1 LKYHQNVLAVL
12 LALCSGAT
20 ARDLP
25 TQLAAAPW
33 PTHHRDFR
41 NSDYTPFPAAT
52 ELEIA
57 WTALD
62 GYAIIT
68 APVIGRDGT
77 VYISTG
83 KENTGN
89 LHAFSRYG
97 RHLWTHPGV
106 DSKAITSSPII
117 DERGVLY
124 ITDKDQL
131 WAVNPDGST
140 RWSQPVPAPFA
151 TAFFIDTNSIGG
163 ITLQGDVLLFNR
175 DTGSPNAPSIQLP
188 GTPPVLSTNTI
199 PVWNGLID
207 PAIVD
212 SIIAGLLGY
221 GDLVANTPAVHPNG
235 TLVLIATGDG
245 ILYGIHVAP
254 GDIHIEYQ
262 ETIGGGS
269 GSSPTI
275 SADGHYVFF
284 SDGDGF
290 LYAHDALTGT
300 FRWKKYLGK
309 TFASSTIDEN
319 NTLYTGAG
327 QSVVALKDGSTIWQ
341 NDFRS
346 LATKLVPPVFYNKQL
361 ILPQM
366 QPSSAL
372 TATPRHLFFQADAGH
387 PFVLSDGSVLTTP
400 RWTGL
405 IILDRRTGQLVGN
418 PIPLRDTGG
427 AVVVVSPD
435 GRVYCPHGSVTT
447 SLSNEILNP
456 QLPSF
461 RDFSPATGGFT
472 ALRPKYPIKLLR
484 EQIVLASQW
493 MDKQSD
499 PHYRDLVVTLLN
511 GALMTLTDA
520 VSKREITIQDAI
532 KMRQGILIVLNRLSG
547 RGSLG
552 Q

>member
-1 LKYHQNVLAVL
+1 MKKLCTCLIWIA
-12 LALCSGAT
+12 ALCTGAI

-25 TQLAAAPW
+25 SQLAAAPW

-52 ELEIA
+52 ELEVA
-57 WTALD
+57 WTALN

-83 KENTGN
+83 RENTGN

-97 RHLWTHPGV
+97 RHRWTHPGV

-131 WAVNPDGST
+131 WAINPDGST
-140 RWSQPVPAPFA
+140 RWNQPVPAPFA
-151 TAFFIDTNSIGG
+151 TAFFIDTKSIGG

-175 DTGSPNAPSIQLP
+175 DTGNPNEPSIQLP
-188 GTPPVLSTNTI
+188 GAPPVFSTNTI

-212 SIIAGLLGY
+212 SIIAGLFGF

-235 TLVLIATGDG
+235 KLVLIATGDG
-245 ILYGIHVAP
+245 YLYGLHVAP
-254 GDIHIEYQ
+254 GDIHIVYQ
-262 ETIGGGS
+262 TPIGGGS

-275 SADGHYVFF
+275 SADGQYVFF
-284 SDGDGF
+284 SDGDGN
-290 LYAHDALTGT
+290 LYAHDALTGN
-300 FRWKKYLGK
+300 FRWKKVLGK

-319 NTLYTGAG
+319 NIVYTGAG
-327 QSVVALKDGSTIWQ
+327 QSVIALKDGLTIWK
-341 NDFRS
+341 NDFRG
-346 LATKLVPPVFYNKQL
+346 LATKLVSPVYYDKKL
-361 ILPQM
+361 ILPQV

-372 TATPRHLFFQADAGH
+372 TATPQHLFFQADAGH
-387 PFVLSDGSVLTTP
+387 PFVLSNGNVLTTP

-405 IILDRRTGQLVGN
+405 IILDRRTGQLAGN

-447 SLSNEILNP
+447 SLANETLNP

-461 RDFSPATGGFT
+461 RDFPPATGGLT
-472 ALRPKYPIKLLR
+472 ALRPKYPIKLFK
-484 EQIVLASQW
+484 EQILLASLW
-493 MDKQSD
+493 MNNTSD
-499 PHYRDLVVTLLN
+499 PYYNDLVVTLLN
-511 GALMTLTDA
+511 ASLLTLTDA
-520 VSKREITIQDAI
+520 VSKREVSIPDAI
-532 KMRQGILIVLNRLSG
+532 RMHQIILMMLREL
-547 RGSLG
+547 R
-552 Q
+552 